1 MRWIY
6 PQQYIVT
13 FDPGVDLSAMG
24 VMFQETSL
32 DSDQNSFFFF
42 KKKNKNWIRFW
53 FMHVVY
59 RIISD

>member
-24 VMFQETSL
+24 VMFQEASL

-42 KKKNKNWIRFW
+42 KKIKT
-53 FMHVVY
+53 
-59 RIISD
+59 RIELDFGLCT

>member
-32 DSDQNSFFFF
+32 DSDQNSFFFL
-42 KKKNKNWIRFW
+42 KKKT
-53 FMHVVY
+53 
-59 RIISD
+59 RIELDFGLCT